1 MRDKTL
7 NAWEELVSFNIV
19 SPFTKTPVDLAVR
32 DAEERLR
39 EDASP
44 GQRTFCQ

>member
-7 NAWEELVSFNIV
+7 NAWEELVSFDVV
-19 SPFTKTPVDLAVR
+19 SPFAKIPGDLAVK